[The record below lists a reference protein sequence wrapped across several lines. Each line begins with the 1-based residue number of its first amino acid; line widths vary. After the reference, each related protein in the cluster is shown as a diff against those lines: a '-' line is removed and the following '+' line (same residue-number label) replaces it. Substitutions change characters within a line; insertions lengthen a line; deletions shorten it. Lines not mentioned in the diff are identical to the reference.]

1 MDRETY
7 VPFKNYIKN
16 ELQIT
21 REDIIDIIREEVNK
35 EIPRII
41 NNTYKDE
48 GIKQS
53 IDNLIVNKVEYA
65 LKNKLTDSISSAIRQ
80 AFDENYVMQITKK

>member
-1 MDRETY
+1 MAI
-7 VPFKNYIKN
+7 KNYIKN

-21 REDIIDIIREEVNK
+21 RENIVDIIREEVNK

-65 LKNKLTDSISSAIRQ
+65 LKNKLTDGISSAIRQ

>member
-7 VPFKNYIKN
+7 VAIKNYIKN

-21 REDIIDIIREEVNK
+21 RENIVDIIREEVNK

-65 LKNKLTDSISSAIRQ
+65 
-80 AFDENYVMQITKK
+80 